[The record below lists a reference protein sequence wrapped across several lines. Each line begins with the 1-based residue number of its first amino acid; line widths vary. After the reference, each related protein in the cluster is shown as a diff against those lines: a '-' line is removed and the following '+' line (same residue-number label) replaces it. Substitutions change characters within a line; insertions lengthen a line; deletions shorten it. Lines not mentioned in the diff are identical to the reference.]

1 MDDSALAWLP
11 RFFSY
16 LSVERRMSPHTE
28 SNYRRDL
35 RDFVAHCDKYSVAN
49 WQQVDHDHVRTFAF
63 AQHHHGAASRS
74 IQRRLS
80 AIRSF
85 YRFLL
90 LQKIAVA
97 EPGERRPREIPVV
110 THNPALEVTVPKEKK
125 ALPATIDA
133 DLMARLLSF
142 RASDEISARDK
153 AIMEL
158 FYSSGLR
165 LAELVD
171 LDTNSIDTADRIVRV
186 RGKGNKDRD
195 IPVGRFALDA
205 LNHWQL
211 ERSKLAAVGVTAL
224 FVGKRGDR
232 INPRSVQKIVAEWA
246 KRQGIGVHM
255 HPHMFRHSFASHIL
269 ESSQDVRA
277 VQELLGHASMSTT
290 QIYTHLD
297 FQHLAKIYDAAHPRA
312 RKKG

>member
-1 MDDSALAWLP
+1 MDEAALAWLP

-16 LSVERRMSPHTE
+16 LTVRHMSPHTE

-35 RDFVAHCDKYSVAN
+35 QGFVAHCDKYGVAD
-49 WQQVDHDHVRTFAF
+49 WQQVDHGHVRTFAL
-63 AQHHHGAASRS
+63 AQHHHGANSRS

-80 AIRSF
+80 ALRSF
-85 YRFLL
+85 YKFLL
-90 LQKIAVA
+90 QQELEVDV
-97 EPGERRPREIPVV
+97 PGEQRKRKIPVV
-110 THNPALEVTVPKEKK
+110 TQNPALEVTVPKGKK
-125 ALPATIDA
+125 NLPATIDA
-133 DLMARLLSF
+133 DLMGRLLSF
-142 RASDEISARDK
+142 RTDDEISVRDK

-165 LAELVD
+165 LAELVG
-171 LDTNSIDTADRIVRV
+171 LDEGSIHMTDRIVRV
-186 RGKGNKDRD
+186 RGKGGKERD
-195 IPVGRFALDA
+195 IPVGRYAIDA

-211 ERSKLAAVGVTAL
+211 ERTKLAKVGTPAL

-232 INPRSVQKIVAEWA
+232 ISPRTVQKLVAEWA
-246 KRQGIGVHM
+246 KRQGISIHV
-255 HPHMFRHSFASHIL
+255 HPHMFRHSFAPHIL

-297 FQHLAKIYDAAHPRA
+297 FQHLASIYDKAHPRA